1 MKQTKNF
8 LLLIGLLCFV
18 ASGMGFGN
26 TATAVVTGVFLVCPI
41 VLLVQ
46 NLRKKSSRSLAIGS
60 VVTSSAALLWGG
72 ASFIAVTLPQH
83 LLYNSLGLVNTYLS
97 GAGYGVLLFLAG
109 GACLIIGSA
118 CSVTK

>member
-60 VVTSSAALLWGG
+60 VVTSSAAL
-72 ASFIAVTLPQH
+72 
-83 LLYNSLGLVNTYLS
+83 
-97 GAGYGVLLFLAG
+97 
-109 GACLIIGSA
+109 
-118 CSVTK
+118 K